1 MFKVAKLNFVGNERL
16 NIQLLKQDR
25 TSYQDGKKISFDN
38 YKTLSFTISGDDYSF
53 SFDLGCR
60 LEKLLEIPINETI
73 NFKKWILNGSTEFNV
88 KGVTIINPQFEIKA
102 NRYLENKFII
112 NLTFNTEDYAG
123 IIEFSFD
130 LDNYN

>member
-53 SFDLGCR
+53 SFDLCCR

-88 KGVTIINPQFEIKA
+88 KGVSIINPQFEIKA

-112 NLTFNTEDYAG
+112 HLTFNTEDYAG
-123 IIEFSFD
+123 VIEFSFD

>member
-1 MFKVAKLNFVGNERL
+1 MFKVAKLNSVGNERL

-53 SFDLGCR
+53 SFDLDCR

-88 KGVTIINPQFEIKA
+88 KGVSIINPQFEIKA

-123 IIEFSFD
+123 VIEFSFD

>member
-123 IIEFSFD
+123 VIEFSFD

>member
-1 MFKVAKLNFVGNERL
+1 MFKVAKLNSVGNERL
-16 NIQLLKQDR
+16 NIQLLKQDK

-53 SFDLGCR
+53 SFDLDCR

-73 NFKKWILNGSTEFNV
+73 SFKKWILDGSVEFNV
-88 KGVTIINPQFEIKA
+88 KGVNIINPQFEIKA

-112 NLTFNTEDYAG
+112 HLTFNTEDYAG
-123 IIEFSFD
+123 VIEFSFD